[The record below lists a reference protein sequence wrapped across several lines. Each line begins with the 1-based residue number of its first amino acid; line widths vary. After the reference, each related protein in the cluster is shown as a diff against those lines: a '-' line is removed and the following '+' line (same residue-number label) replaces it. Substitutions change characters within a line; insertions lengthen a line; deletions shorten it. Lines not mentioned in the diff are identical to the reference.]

1 MEERSASLHRFNN
14 WKPRTHSAKG
24 QKINQ
29 LSGFIILQ
37 AGTSELEIGHNFQLH
52 KEDAQKRIWA
62 LASRI
67 TRSKIHTNNSDS
79 IPDGGRSKRRP
90 LVHSPPPFSP
100 WMRMVEAAPAASI
113 GTAVYSGD
121 DHIPAATLLPPE
133 EHHGPPRSPA
143 TETANA
149 HAERGSLRH
158 TLARRRPSAPTPLLL
173 MRRDGAAAGGGGGQH
188 PSHGVEM
195 LPRRRRPSIGDA
207 IFPPNSSRGDV
218 L

>member
-1 MEERSASLHRFNN
+1 MRSAAD
-14 WKPRTHSAKG
+14 SA
-24 QKINQ
+24 
-29 LSGFIILQ
+29 
-37 AGTSELEIGHNFQLH
+37 
-52 KEDAQKRIWA
+52 
-62 LASRI
+62 
-67 TRSKIHTNNSDS
+67 DS

-121 DHIPAATLLPPE
+121 DHIPADTLLPPE

-149 HAERGSLRH
+149 HAERSSLRH

-173 MRRDGAAAGGGGGQH
+173 MRRDGAAANIRPTAWRCCPGADDLRLAT
-188 PSHGVEM
+188 PSSLLIPREEM
-195 LPRRRRPSIGDA
+195 CYDSVQPKLTQSMDSWP
-207 IFPPNSSRGDV
+207 
-218 L
+218 

>member
-1 MEERSASLHRFNN
+1 MEERSASLHRFKN

-29 LSGFIILQ
+29 LSGLIILQ

-100 WMRMVEAAPAASI
+100 WMRWLRPHPRPPSARPS
-113 GTAVYSGD
+113 T
-121 DHIPAATLLPPE
+121 AATTTSRQQ
-133 EHHGPPRSPA
+133 RS
-143 TETANA
+143 
-149 HAERGSLRH
+149 SLRRSTTARH
-158 TLARRRPSAPTPLLL
+158 AARQQRRPTRMRSAVLSATPWHGGGLRLRRRFS
-173 MRRDGAAAGGGGGQH
+173 
-188 PSHGVEM
+188 
-195 LPRRRRPSIGDA
+195 
-207 IFPPNSSRGDV
+207 
-218 L
+218 

>member
-1 MEERSASLHRFNN
+1 MEERNASLHRFNN

-29 LSGFIILQ
+29 LSRFIILQ

-90 LVHSPPPFSP
+90 LVHSPPFSP

-121 DHIPAATLLPPE
+121 DHIPAANAPPS
-133 EHHGPPRSPA
+133 GGAPRPA
-143 TETANA
+143 THPGNRDGQRACGAQFSPPHLGTAVAFGSNA
-149 HAERGSLRH
+149 ASPDAARWRGGQRW
-158 TLARRRPSAPTPLLL
+158 RRPTS
-173 MRRDGAAAGGGGGQH
+173 
-188 PSHGVEM
+188 V
-195 LPRRRRPSIGDA
+195 PRRGDA
-207 IFPPNSSRGDV
+207 AQAQTTFDWRRHLPS
-218 L
+218 